1 MKKLLTLAAGVFLSA
16 LLIAPVNAATNG
28 APAPRKDEGQVQQ
41 AEPGGQSVPATSH
54 KAGTS
59 VAERYEQRRAIK
71 QRAADMRQA
80 VIARELEE
88 KEKWENEKL
97 DTEEEEDSQEQ
108 EQEDK

>member
-16 LLIAPVNAATNG
+16 LLIAPANAGPND
-28 APAPRKDEGQVQQ
+28 APAVQKGEGQVQQ
-41 AEPGGQSVPATSH
+41 AETGGQSVQATPH

-59 VAERYEQRRAIK
+59 VGERYQQRRAIK
-71 QRAADMRQA
+71 QRAAEMRQT
-80 VIARELEE
+80 VIMRELQE

-97 DTEEEEDSQEQ
+97 DTEEEEDIQEQ